1 MLHAVRDRAVDTE
14 AEAVLRR
21 AALVLSGGLHAL
33 AERLVAALA
42 ARHPAFAAALAAD
55 PAGVR
60 EEVRASLRHH
70 VGSLLGARRSGPEAR
85 RCAER
90 VGASWAARG
99 LPLETVLQAF
109 RLGGGLVWQELVDET
124 ARRDPDDVRL
134 LVHVAADVWTFVDEH
149 CTLVAEAHRRA
160 EQRTD
165 GQREE
170 RLRRMTAALLD
181 GTTRIAD
188 LPEVAD
194 ALGLPVEGAY
204 AVVAV
209 GGGADVRAVA
219 GTVPPDGPRI
229 VWHADGGTVY
239 GLVPVV
245 DGTLRALARTLK
257 APPGAAVGIGSPV
270 ETLAAAGDARRLA
283 EVALRACPPGGGTVL
298 LDEHLPAALLASSPA
313 LGATLAERVLGPV
326 LRLDPADRDL
336 LIGTLSAWL
345 ECDGSAQRAA
355 HRLYCHRNTVLN
367 RLRRLE
373 QLTGRSLTRPADIVE
388 LSLALTARCRLGL

>member
-1 MLHAVRDRAVDTE
+1 MLHAVRDRSVDAE
-14 AEAVLRR
+14 AEAALHR
-21 AALVLSGGLHAL
+21 AARVLSGGLHGL
-33 AERLVAALA
+33 AERLVGALA
-42 ARHPAFAAALAAD
+42 ARHPAFRTALAAD
-55 PAGVR
+55 PSGVR
-60 EEVRASLRHH
+60 DEVRATLQHH
-70 VGSLLGARRSGPEAR
+70 VGSLLGPRPSGAEAR

-99 LPLETVLQAF
+99 LPREAVLQAF

-124 ARRDPDDVRL
+124 ARRRPDDVRL
-134 LVHVAADVWTFVDEH
+134 LVHVAADVWNFVDEH
-149 CTLVAEAHRRA
+149 CTLVAEAHRA
-160 EQRTD
+160 AAARTD
-165 GQREE
+165 GRREE
-170 RLRRMTAALLD
+170 LLRRMTAALLD

-188 LPEVAD
+188 LPEVAA

-204 AVVAV
+204 AVVAAT
-209 GGGADVRAVA
+209 GAPDVRALA
-219 GTVPPDGPRI
+219 RTVPADGPRI
-229 VWHADGGTVY
+229 VWHADGDTVF
-239 GLVPVV
+239 GLVPVG
-245 DGTLRALARTLK
+245 DGTLRALARTLTV
-257 APPGAAVGIGSPV
+257 PPGAAVGIGSPV

-313 LGATLAERVLGPV
+313 LGAMLAERVLGPV
-326 LRLDPADRDL
+326 LRLEPADRDL

-345 ECDGSAQRAA
+345 DCDGSAQRAA

-373 QLTGRSLTRPADIVE
+373 QLTGRSLTRPADVVE